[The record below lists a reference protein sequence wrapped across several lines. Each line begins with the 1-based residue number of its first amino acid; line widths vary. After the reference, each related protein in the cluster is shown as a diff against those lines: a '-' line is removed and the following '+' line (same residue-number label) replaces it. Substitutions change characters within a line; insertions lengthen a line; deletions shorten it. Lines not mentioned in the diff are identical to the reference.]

1 MASKRRNPAK
11 KYTDDPEMQ
20 ATLNGSSD
28 NEAGATPMDK
38 TERDYFNG
46 TGRRDSA
53 VEAVRRARK
62 ANKQPALK
70 YGS

>member
-1 MASKRRNPAK
+1 MASKRGNPAS

-20 ATLNGSSD
+20 RVLDGAGD

-53 VEAVRRARK
+53 LEAVRRARK
-62 ANKQPALK
+62 ANKKAPLK

>member
-1 MASKRRNPAK
+1 
-11 KYTDDPEMQ
+11 MQ
-20 ATLNGSSD
+20 RVLEGASD

-62 ANKQPALK
+62 ANKKPPLK
-70 YGS
+70 YRS